1 MKLRFKK
8 ATIEDL
14 DLLTDTRVEVL
25 RAANKLADDADMS
38 EVKAQSI
45 RIIKELFVMEPI
57 PLIWFLT
64 GIDL

>member
-25 RAANKLADDADMS
+25 RAANNWPM
-38 EVKAQSI
+38 
-45 RIIKELFVMEPI
+45 M
-57 PLIWFLT
+57 LI
-64 GIDL
+64 